1 MNMIKI
7 VTFNVNSLSV
17 RLDILRE
24 WLNKESPD
32 VVLLQELKTTEENF
46 PYLETSACGY
56 NAAVYGQKAYN
67 GVAILAKKEIKNVKL
82 GMDNEQARFIKGEID
97 GVTYASVYVPNGNPK
112 ETKLEYKLKFL
123 DWLYDQTETMLKERK
138 PFLIGGDFN
147 VIVTDDDVYNPKSMK
162 DDALTDPQVRAK
174 FRSLTNMGMTNALKK
189 FPNENNRYSFWHYMA
204 NAFERD
210 HGMLIDHILL
220 SPQLADRLKNARID
234 KTPRG
239 KERPSDHTP
248 LIIELE

>member
-1 MNMIKI
+1 MH
-7 VTFNVNSLSV
+7 
-17 RLDILRE
+17 ILRE
-24 WLNKESPD
+24 WLATENPD
-32 VVLLQELKTTEENF
+32 VVLLQELKTTDDNF
-46 PYLETSACGY
+46 PYLETAACGY

-67 GVAILAKKEIKNVKL
+67 GVAVLAKKSISAVRR
-82 GMDNEQARFIKGEID
+82 GMDDEQARFIAVDTD
-97 GVTYASVYVPNGNPK
+97 GMTCVSVYVPNGNPK
-112 ETKLEYKLKFL
+112 ESKLEYKLKFM
-123 DWLYDQTETMLKERK
+123 DWLYDQTKTLLKERK

-174 FRSLTNMGMTNALKK
+174 FRALTNLGMTNALKM
-189 FPNENNRYSFWHYMA
+189 FPNENNRYSFWHYMGG
-204 NAFERD
+204 AFERD

-220 SPQLADRLKNARID
+220 SPQLADRLKDARID

-248 LIIELE
+248 LIIEIE

>member
-1 MNMIKI
+1 MIKI
-7 VTFNVNSLSV
+7 ATFNVNSLNA
-17 RLDILRE
+17 RLDILRV
-24 WLNKESPD
+24 WLNDKNPD
-32 VVLLQELKTTEENF
+32 VVLLQELKMTEDNF
-46 PYLETSACGY
+46 PYLEISACGY

-67 GVAILAKKEIKNVKL
+67 GVAVLAKKDIVNVKY
-82 GMDNEQARFIKGEID
+82 GMDGEQARFIMADID
-97 GVTYASVYVPNGNPK
+97 DITCASVYVPNGNPK
-112 ETKLEYKLKFL
+112 ESKLEYKLKFL
-123 DWLYDQTETMLKERK
+123 DWLYDQTKTLLKKRK

-174 FRSLTNMGMTNALKK
+174 FRALTNLGMTNALKM

-204 NAFERD
+204 NSFERD

-220 SPQLADRLKNARID
+220 SPQLADRLIDARID

-248 LIIELE
+248 LIITIE